1 MDRKSKMTDNTPF
14 KEDSI
19 SFGYINVEENANM
32 LSSLAQPNAF
42 FAFSFFEKKSFYSI
56 QGVTVIS
63 KIRNSFQKR

>member
-42 FAFSFFEKKSFYSI
+42 FAFSFFEKSL
-56 QGVTVIS
+56 
-63 KIRNSFQKR
+63 

>member
-42 FAFSFFEKKSFYSI
+42 LHSHFLKKSL
-56 QGVTVIS
+56 
-63 KIRNSFQKR
+63 